1 MIDPN
6 PLMSDELFGEVC
18 EYNTS
23 KVHKEGDADKIMVKY
38 YDEVSAA
45 VLTMCETYHLT
56 PQYVIEEF
64 CTESDFPTDPNQR
77 S

>member
-1 MIDPN
+1 MIVPH
-6 PLMSDELFGEVC
+6 PAMSDELFAEVL

-23 KVHKEGDADKIMVKY
+23 RTRTTQDADELMVRV

-64 CTESDFPTDPNQR
+64 CIDGEFPIDPNQEY
-77 S
+77 